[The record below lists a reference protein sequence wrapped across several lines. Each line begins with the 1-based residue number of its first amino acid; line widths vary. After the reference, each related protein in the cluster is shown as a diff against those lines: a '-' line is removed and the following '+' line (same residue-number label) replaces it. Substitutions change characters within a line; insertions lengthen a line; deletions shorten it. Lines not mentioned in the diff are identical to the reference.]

1 MMKVKLIILFAIGL
15 FGCKTSQNSTK
26 MKAIEPILIAKG
38 NLHGSGSEGIKEQ
51 NIIIDNQS
59 DWDNL
64 IHQINTVN
72 NVSDGFLETKID
84 FTDYTIIAIFTDVK
98 NSGGHKIDV
107 DVITTD
113 KEVLVTVNH
122 VGPSGMATSV
132 MTQPYYIAK
141 ISKSDLPIVF
151 K

>member
-1 MMKVKLIILFAIGL
+1 MKVKLIILFAIGL
-15 FGCKTSQNSTK
+15 FGCKTSQNNTK
-26 MKAIEPILIAKG
+26 MKIIEPILIAKG

-107 DVITTD
+107 DVVTTD
-113 KEVLVTVNH
+113 EEVLVTVNPI
-122 VGPSGMATSV
+122 GPSGMATSV